1 MISWNLKWFLITF
14 CSKVAL
20 RQKGRAY
27 TFSYA
32 TLLHFCSTSKNLPHL
47 VATSKTM
54 RARPFILASLLL
66 FLLAPLAS
74 SRCPDTSHCQ
84 CSWATAAVCVGG
96 EDGSEC
102 FTTCC
107 HCDDAAAGGAKSFVR
122 RHTRLNQMRRSS
134 NLATSAAS
142 AASASTAQTVD
153 AIQTPRSSAASSSM
167 PAPPPPT
174 RAGST
179 TDDAATTAALSGRL
193 EAALSAAASI
203 QEALRR
209 SVEEQA
215 SQKAALDLLKSKVGT
230 MDLAAFSS
238 KLSLEASVAKL
249 EWQGRMLQ
257 QQERQLQGQRQA
269 SAVGSAGSGIAR
281 ASDSID
287 GDHVRL
293 EEFGTYVVRPEEGV
307 DTKLLPAVG
316 FADIYG
322 NRDEISLWNK
332 VGGVGGC
339 GCCGWCCG

>member
-1 MISWNLKWFLITF
+1 
-14 CSKVAL
+14 
-20 RQKGRAY
+20 
-27 TFSYA
+27 
-32 TLLHFCSTSKNLPHL
+32 
-47 VATSKTM
+47 M
-54 RARPFILASLLL
+54 RARAFILAVLLL

-84 CSWATAAVCVGG
+84 CSWATAAVCAGG

-107 HCDDAAAGGAKSFVR
+107 HCDDAAAGGAKAFVR
-122 RHTRLNQMRRSS
+122 RHTRLNQIRRSS
-134 NLATSAAS
+134 SLASAAS
-142 AASASTAQTVD
+142 GASASTAQKVD
-153 AIQTPRSSAASSSM
+153 AIQTPRSSAAASHDPASSM

-174 RAGST
+174 RAGSN
-179 TDDAATTAALSGRL
+179 TDDATTTAALSGRL

-209 SVEEQA
+209 SVEEQV

-230 MDLAAFSS
+230 MNLAAFST

-249 EWQGRMLQ
+249 EWQGRMLK

-269 SAVGSAGSGIAR
+269 STVGSAGRGIAT
-281 ASDSID
+281 ASDSMD

-293 EEFGTYVVRPEEGV
+293 EEFGTYVVRPEEDV
-307 DTKLLPAVG
+307 DKKLLPAIG

-332 VGGVGGC
+332 VGGVVGGVVDGVGSVVESNISGGC
-339 GCCGWCCG
+339 GG